1 MFCRLLASDYW
12 QPTGKGQCF
21 LKVSIPAIF
30 FSVPY
35 PQTYASHDASC
46 LNDEL
51 IMPAQKN
58 FLQDVAA
65 LRDWYE
71 NTSGLIV

>member
-1 MFCRLLASDYW
+1 MIIGNLLVKANAFSKSVFR
-12 QPTGKGQCF
+12 Q
-21 LKVSIPAIF
+21 IF

-71 NTSGLIV
+71 NTSRLIV